1 MKEIYEQIW
10 DLAMPYLREGVMK
23 DFVLHTQGVVKAME
37 LILQD
42 EEGNEDILIPAAILH
57 DIGWS
62 KVPAD
67 LQKSK
72 DDTDRKKALELHLEY
87 ASPIIEEVLTKVNYD
102 QDQIQRVIEI
112 VKAHKFQDPSE
123 FEKQLLIDADAVA
136 DVFKEQFDSDVKSY
150 ETTPAKLY
158 EFRKQ
163 NKFYTAT
170 ARKIFNR
177 ELEERR
183 REFQSA
189 QN

>member
-1 MKEIYEQIW
+1 MKEIHEQIW
-10 DLAMPYLREGVMK
+10 NLVIPYLRKGVIK
-23 DFVLHTQGVVKAME
+23 DFVLHTQGVVKAIE
-37 LILQD
+37 LILKE
-42 EEGNEDILIPAAILH
+42 EEGDGDILMPAAILH
-57 DIGWS
+57 DVGWS

-72 DDTDRKKALELHLEY
+72 DDADRKKALELHLEY

-102 QDQIQRVIEI
+102 QNQIQRVIGV

-136 DVFKEQFDSDVKSY
+136 DAFKEQFYSDVESY
-150 ETTPAKLY
+150 GTTHQKLY

-183 REFQSA
+183 KEFQST